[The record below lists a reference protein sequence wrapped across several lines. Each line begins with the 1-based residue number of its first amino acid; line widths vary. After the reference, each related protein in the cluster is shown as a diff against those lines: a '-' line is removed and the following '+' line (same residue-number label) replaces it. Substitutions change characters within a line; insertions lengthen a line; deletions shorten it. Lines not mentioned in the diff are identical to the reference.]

1 MTADAAN
8 HTRIRTM
15 RATLHLARA
24 VNHGPE
30 ATSGEIQTFM
40 ACTGP
45 SHVG

>member
-24 VNHGPE
+24 VNHGR
-30 ATSGEIQTFM
+30 G
-40 ACTGP
+40 
-45 SHVG
+45 HVR